1 MPDLHLYIVSQN
13 DPSPKEMEQ
22 RVLRIC
28 NDARILAR
36 TMTGAQVEPVA
47 LILEQ
52 ARDDLSRVL
61 ERGGGWR

>member
-1 MPDLHLYIVSQN
+1 
-13 DPSPKEMEQ
+13 MEQ

-28 NDARILAR
+28 NDARILAK
-36 TMTGAQVEPVA
+36 TMTGAQVQSMA